1 MTELNTPFDNAAS
14 NEATNAAATV
24 VAAPTKEEKIAAV
37 KAQIARLQ
45 EKLYN
50 IENDIVVVK
59 ASKVVVLP
67 NVGDAVLFSY
77 GRKTATTN
85 PVLKEGTVVAIKP
98 AGKADNGKTLP
109 AQIKVQTGEG
119 FDIEF
124 VTIYPAQ
131 IVTNN
136 EDGTQSAP
144 ADEAATEDDAI

>member
-1 MTELNTPFDNAAS
+1 MTELNTAFDNAAPA
-14 NEATNAAATV
+14 EATTAAAPVV

-37 KAQIARLQ
+37 KAQIKRLE

-59 ASKVVVLP
+59 ASKVVALP

-85 PVLKEGTVVAIKP
+85 PVLKDGTVVAIKA

-131 IVTNN
+131 IVTKN

-144 ADEAATEDDAI
+144 ADEADADDAS

>member
-1 MTELNTPFDNAAS
+1 MTELNTAFDNAAS
-14 NEATNAAATV
+14 AEATTTAAPVV

-37 KAQIARLQ
+37 KAQIKRLE

-59 ASKVVVLP
+59 TSKVVVLP

-85 PVLKEGTVVAIKP
+85 PVLKDGVVVAIKA
-98 AGKADNGKTLP
+98 AGKAENGKTLP

-131 IVTNN
+131 IVTQN
-136 EDGTQSAP
+136 EDGTSSAP
-144 ADEAATEDDAI
+144 ADEADADDAS